1 MCHNSSSSIVTTM
14 ITTPI
19 TTIIIT
25 INFIVIVVGVV
36 VVVVINII
44 ISSIKTKRSKVEKKN
59 EDHGVFTGVRER
71 NEGRKKKEMVT
82 SDTSATFEIHALP
95 KTEEIFLLTEIAT
108 RAVQSM
114 QRFQRTDACFACASS
129 FSIEKSLFK
138 RRITLPPSTKLT
150 INNKT

>member
-1 MCHNSSSSIVTTM
+1 M

-82 SDTSATFEIHALP
+82 SDTSATL
-95 KTEEIFLLTEIAT
+95 KYT
-108 RAVQSM
+108 RYLKWK
-114 QRFQRTDACFACASS
+114 RFFY
-129 FSIEKSLFK
+129 
-138 RRITLPPSTKLT
+138 
-150 INNKT
+150 